1 MINISVN
8 TNGLINYITNLNTN
22 VTGSLFI
29 DKKRV
34 QGTQL
39 SDYVSKWSW
48 DTKDLINNLKNSNGF
63 FSLIRYENGKLFA
76 AVDRCRSMPLF
87 YGFKDNDFF
96 ISDSPQWIRKK
107 VQNNQIDKISK
118 EALLLSGYVTEG
130 NTLYQNVKQIQAGEM
145 LYVINDQSQ
154 LKIELH
160 RYFPHYINPLLLKKR
175 EILAELDKVLI
186 DACTRLINFAHG
198 KTIVIPLSAGYDSR
212 LILLMLK
219 RLGYN
224 NLLTFTYGRPGN
236 KESIISQEIACKM
249 QVPWEFVPYS
259 NNKWRFV

>member
-1 MINISVN
+1 VN

-130 NTLYQNVKQIQAGEM
+130 NTLYQNVKQIQAGKCYM
-145 LYVINDQSQ
+145 
-154 LKIELH
+154 
-160 RYFPHYINPLLLKKR
+160 
-175 EILAELDKVLI
+175 
-186 DACTRLINFAHG
+186 
-198 KTIVIPLSAGYDSR
+198 
-212 LILLMLK
+212 
-219 RLGYN
+219 
-224 NLLTFTYGRPGN
+224 
-236 KESIISQEIACKM
+236 
-249 QVPWEFVPYS
+249 
-259 NNKWRFV
+259 